1 MKRPLLALVL
11 LAGSSAF
18 AQQNNWSIDLASG
31 VAVMEEVS
39 PLVFRVT
46 NGAGSGKTIASF
58 TIGIPSKPYD
68 IDGALP
74 PAGWRASSIDR
85 KNRRVTFTVMGACA
99 SSNVGLRPGQ
109 SELFEVRVLPNSQ
122 SRDQANQRLDRRRTG
137 VRDVCNTNANFRD
150 YTGNDAWTL
159 VGLGADLRTSVRS
172 LDVNDQLTVTL
183 AVTNNSTQ
191 TQSAIAPTAPVVSGT
206 AAFTLVSGPLPASVM
221 NLTQDA
227 VATFSW
233 VYRATA
239 RGSAT
244 FTVSAKNSNVSSPPV
259 ASPAVLVSSFPAA
272 TIGTPTSV
280 VSGGTVTVRVL
291 PTNNGT
297 ETLTQVTPFPLAPT
311 GTGAAAQLTGPMPA
325 QVGALSPRATT
336 AFTTTWQVTGEPGD
350 HVAFSGYVTAQNA
363 TGTTLMSDPVTSED
377 VRIDEVT
384 VTASPEAVL
393 SGSGATQIR
402 YTVANGSSQPISRLE
417 FIKPDANLFRTP
429 SATAVPSGWS
439 AGTGGRRSGIAFTA
453 NNAAAQLQP
462 GATQTFTIAFA
473 SIGTTTVNTPVSHK
487 VQVTFADSTTVRT
500 WDTVTVVVNHAVP
513 DVILPIVV
521 ATPTRAYFTW
531 SNPSMHDGVLILRAT
546 GAPPNTAPAAGVRYP
561 PGTTLGN
568 ATVVYEDAFSFNTS
582 VADTGLT
589 NGTSYY
595 YRIYNRDEFG
605 LYSPGNVP
613 APSPGNQLLVIPP
626 GTSTSDALWCSTVGL
641 PALQQPYTDL
651 GKAVY
656 QSSNGAF
663 FTGSAITAGA
673 PINGN
678 EKWRPT
684 LTRGVVQ
691 ARPMAIRLSGAT
703 EPSLFVGD
711 QQGYAYRLSSSTGAI
726 TWTGNGAAPLGEVI
740 QAPAVVA
747 VRTFTNAAFQ
757 AAYTDDLVFFATRN
771 GTNRASN
778 SVSGLAGATGARLFN
793 YQPGDLD
800 QVTGPVL
807 FDYAGNTLWV
817 ASLRTAGPSLR
828 VLDALN
834 PAAAPLLTVS
844 DLGDIPSGVARNGST
859 NQALVVD
866 RGGVARGYS
875 IASRTMAWEFN
886 VGGTVTQPLVTWGA
900 DFFVS
905 TTTSVQRYHVDAATN
920 AVTAVWAA
928 PTALNN
934 PSSVRVDAT
943 NGKLFVGDGDGF
955 LRRLDAATG
964 AVERSVRVSTA
975 GGVSMPSYDSTAGL
989 QRVYLGTADGRL
1001 CVYPS
1006 TFQ

>member
-1 MKRPLLALVL
+1 MKRPLLALAL
-11 LAGSSAF
+11 LAASSAF
-18 AQQNNWSIDLASG
+18 AQQNDWSIDLVSG

-46 NGAGSGKTIASF
+46 NAATSRQTIASF
-58 TIGIPSKPYD
+58 TLGIPSQPYD
-68 IDGALP
+68 IDGAVP

-85 KNRRVTFTVMGACA
+85 RNRRVTFTVMDACT
-99 SSNVGLRPGQ
+99 SSRLGLQPGQ
-109 SELFEVRVLPNSQ
+109 SALFEVRVLPNSQ
-122 SRDQANQRLDRRRTG
+122 SRDQANQRLDARRTS
-137 VRDVCNTNANFRD
+137 VLDVCNTRATFRN
-150 YTGNDAWTL
+150 YAGNDAWTL
-159 VGLGADLRTSVRS
+159 VGLGADVSTSVRS
-172 LDVNDQLTVTL
+172 LDVNDQVTVSLT
-183 AVTNNSTQ
+183 VTNNSTQ
-191 TQSAIAPTAPVVSGT
+191 TQNNIAPLAPVVSGT
-206 AAFTLVSGPLPASVM
+206 AAFTLVSGPIPVAAQNVA
-221 NLTQDA
+221 QDA

-244 FTVSAKNSNVSSPPV
+244 FTTSAKNSTVSSPAV
-259 ASPAVLVSSFPAA
+259 ASLAVLVSGFPAA
-272 TIGTPTSV
+272 TIATPTSV
-280 VSGGTVTVRVL
+280 VSGGTATVRVL

-297 ETLTQVTPFPLAPT
+297 ETLTQVTPLPLSPAGT
-311 GTGAAAQLTGPMPA
+311 GTAAPLTGPMPA

-336 AFTTTWQVTGEPGD
+336 AFTTTWRVTGSAGD
-350 HVAFSGYVTAQNA
+350 RVAFSGYVTAQNA
-363 TGTTLMSDPVTSED
+363 AGATLTSDPVTSED

-393 SGSGATQIR
+393 SGAGATQLR
-402 YTVANGSSQPISRLE
+402 YTVANGSDQPISGLE
-417 FIKPDANLFRTP
+417 FIRPDATLFRTP

-439 AGTGGRRSGIAFTA
+439 SGTGRRRSGIAFTA
-453 NNAAAQLQP
+453 NTAAAQIQP

-487 VQVTFADSTTVRT
+487 VQVTFADTTTVRT
-500 WDTVTVVVNHAVP
+500 WDIVTVVVNHAVP
-513 DVILPIVV
+513 DVLLPIAV
-521 ATPTRAYFTW
+521 ATPTRAYLTW
-531 SNPSMHDGVLILRAT
+531 SNPGAHDGVLILRAA
-546 GAPPNTAPAAGVRYP
+546 GAAPNTAPTPGVRYP
-561 PGTTLGN
+561 VGSTLGN

-626 GTSTSDALWCSTVGL
+626 GTTTSDPLWCSTVGL

-656 QSSNGAF
+656 QSSNGSF
-663 FTGSAITAGA
+663 FTASVITPGA

-678 EKWRPT
+678 EKWRPS

-691 ARPMAIRLSGAT
+691 ARPSAIKLSGAT
-703 EPSLFVGD
+703 EASLFVGD
-711 QQGYAYRLSSSTGAI
+711 QLGYAYRLSSSTGAI
-726 TWTGNGAAPLGEVI
+726 TWTGNGGAALGEVI
-740 QAPAVVA
+740 QAQAMVA
-747 VRTFTNAAFQ
+747 VRSYTNAAFQ
-757 AAYTDDLVFFATRN
+757 AAYTDDLVFLATRN

-778 SVSGLAGATGARLFN
+778 SVSALAGTNGARVFT

-807 FDYAGNTLWV
+807 FDYGTNTLWV
-817 ASLRTAGPSLR
+817 ASARAAGPSLR
-828 VLDALN
+828 VLDVLN

-844 DLGDIPSGVARNGST
+844 DLGDIPSGVVRNGTT
-859 NQALVVD
+859 NQALVAD
-866 RGGVARGYS
+866 RAGVVRGYS
-875 IASRTMAWEFN
+875 IPTRTLAWETN
-886 VGGTVTQPLVTWGA
+886 VGGAVTQPLVTFGN

-905 TTTSVQRYHVDAATN
+905 TATGVQRYHVDPATN

-928 PTALNN
+928 PTALSG
-934 PSSVRVDAT
+934 PTSVRVDGV
-943 NGKLFVGDGDGF
+943 NGKLFVGAADGF

-964 AVERSVRVSTA
+964 AIERSVKASTV
-975 GGVSMPSYDSTAGL
+975 GGVSMPSYDPTAGL
-989 QRVYLGTADGRL
+989 QRVYVGTADGRL
-1001 CVYPS
+1001 CAYPA